1 MRPGQAGARPPLAC
15 GSLRAELHRSSA
27 ELHRSSGAFGALPA
41 AAAALAGLVGC
52 AGSVL
57 RSAEVPDAPIA
68 IHWRDPVAA
77 RRHAEFLES
86 REAGAAR
93 PRGQPGV
100 AHVDDIAGY
109 LKRIAGAGR
118 DLPTEADSAGRLAL
132 LDPRTG
138 ALRPVE
144 GALRDAIPVTWSEPG
159 KRLVFSQFEGDF
171 RQLYELDLGRDE
183 VRRLT
188 RGPNAHARGCILPDG
203 SLVAS
208 SAGTEEV
215 APGGGPH
222 LVSRIVVARPG
233 GGAPEPLSEGPA
245 DHSPACAP
253 DGRAVVWVARGDK
266 GREWLMSRTPL
277 DGPTRQIGPGRE
289 PSFSRD
295 GEWVIYAAPVR
306 RSWRIL
312 RVRPDGTG
320 RAPVGETALEEHLPA
335 FSPDGRLAVVV
346 VHDGFARRLHVRRV
360 DGSGD
365 RILFDEGDAEFPVW

>member
-1 MRPGQAGARPPLAC
+1 LPL
-15 GSLRAELHRSSA
+15 
-27 ELHRSSGAFGALPA
+27 
-41 AAAALAGLVGC
+41 AAALTGLVGC
-52 AGSVL
+52 AGSAL

-68 IHWRDPVAA
+68 IQWRDPAVA
-77 RRHAEFLES
+77 RRHAELLES
-86 REAGAAR
+86 QEPAA
-93 PRGQPGV
+93 PRARGPRGV

-109 LKRIAGAGR
+109 LKGIAGAGR
-118 DLPTEADSAGRLAL
+118 GLPSEGDSAGRLAL

-138 ALRPVE
+138 AVTPVE
-144 GALRDAIPVTWSEPG
+144 GALRDAIPVAWSEPG
-159 KRLVFSQFEGDF
+159 RRLVFSQFEGEF

-188 RGPNAHARGCILPDG
+188 RGPNAHARGCVLPDG

-215 APGGGPH
+215 APGLEPRF
-222 LVSRIVVARPG
+222 VSRIVVARPG
-233 GGAPEPLSEGPA
+233 GSPPQALSEGPA

-253 DGRAVVWVARGDK
+253 DGRAVVWVARSDK

-277 DGPTRQIGPGRE
+277 DGPIRQLGPGRE

-346 VHDGFARRLHVRRV
+346 VHDGFARRLHVRRL

-365 RILFDEGDAEFPVW
+365 RILFDDGDAEFPVW

>member
-1 MRPGQAGARPPLAC
+1 MSWRAVSAGV
-15 GSLRAELHRSSA
+15 
-27 ELHRSSGAFGALPA
+27 
-41 AAAALAGLVGC
+41 LAGLAGC
-52 AGSVL
+52 AGSAL

-77 RRHAEFLES
+77 RKHAELLEAQQPA
-86 REAGAAR
+86 AGR
-93 PRGQPGV
+93 PRGSDGV
-100 AHVDDIAGY
+100 AHVDDITGY
-109 LKRIAGAGR
+109 LKRIAGGVR
-118 DLPTEADSAGRLAL
+118 DLPRESDAAGRLAL
-132 LDPRTG
+132 LDPRSG

-144 GALRDAIPVTWSEPG
+144 GALRDAIPVVWSDPG
-159 KRLVFSQFEGDF
+159 KRLVFSQFEGEF

-188 RGPNAHARGCILPDG
+188 RGPKAHARGCFLPDG

-208 SAGTEEV
+208 SAGVEEL
-215 APGGGPH
+215 APGQGSRF
-222 LVSRIVVARPG
+222 VSRIVRTRPG

-253 DGRAVVWVARGDK
+253 DGRAVVWVAREGE
-266 GREWLMSRTPL
+266 GRDWLVSRAPL
-277 DGPTRQIGPGRE
+277 DAPARRLGPGRE
-289 PSFSRD
+289 PAFSRD
-295 GEWVIYAAPVR
+295 GQWVIYAAPAR

-320 RAPVGETALEEHLPA
+320 RAQVGATALEEHLPA

-365 RILFDEGDAEFPVW
+365 RILFDAGDAEFPVW